1 MQVLR
6 KAAVVLGVGAMAF
19 VPLACSSS
27 SDDNGGGG
35 TTTTT
40 ECPFTGTTE
49 ATTTPG
55 GASTTV
61 ATLQGVIPKASGCID
76 TIRWNFT
83 PTTPAASVSYAAGPF
98 TDTDGQPITIKGTPL
113 VVEFTGATL
122 GDPND
127 PAAYQGQSVT
137 IPKSLTHVLSATVQT
152 NTSGNMSW
160 VLDLDSKR
168 PFAVS
173 SSSEPAYFVLSIG

>member
-6 KAAVVLGVGAMAF
+6 KTAVVLGVVAMGF

-27 SDDNGGGG
+27 DSDEGGQG

-40 ECPFTGTTE
+40 ECPFSGTTE
-49 ATTTPG
+49 PTTTPG
-55 GASTTV
+55 GASTAV
-61 ATLQGVIPKASGCID
+61 ATLQGVVPKASGCID
-76 TIRWNFT
+76 TIRFAFT
-83 PTTPAASVSYAAGPF
+83 PDTPGATVQYAAGPF
-98 TDTDGQPITIKGTPL
+98 TDTSGQPITIKGTPL

-127 PAAYQGQSVT
+127 PQAYSGNNVI
-137 IPKSLTHVLSATVQT
+137 IPKTLSHVLQATVQT
-152 NTSGNMSW
+152 STAGNMAW

-168 PFAVS
+168 PYTVS
-173 SSSEPAYFVLSIG
+173 SSADPAYFVLSIG